1 MKQHN
6 LEHGE
11 EKRSTRP
18 PEGLKF
24 AGLGMRGNF
33 EFPGSLGKKG
43 RTDKPYRLCYL
54 GAEANWCFGR
64 NKASCHGCHIYFFT
78 FDLIE
83 KRN

>member
-24 AGLGMRGNF
+24 AGLGMRDNF

-43 RTDKPYRLCYL
+43 RTI
-54 GAEANWCFGR
+54 
-64 NKASCHGCHIYFFT
+64 SHIGCVIWEKQQICVLEEIKLLATVVKSIFSH
-78 FDLIE
+78 LI
-83 KRN
+83 